1 MNLRAVLPE
10 SAPRFSPEPRL
21 GAPDIFPPPPPPMA
35 PSLEVGDVGES
46 RFSQSPVISFLQL

>member
-10 SAPRFSPEPRL
+10 SAARLSPEPKL
-21 GAPDIFPPPPPPMA
+21 GAPDILPPAPMA
-35 PSLEVGDVGES
+35 PNLEFGDVGES